1 MATIKID
8 GKDYNTDTLSDDAKK
23 QVAALQVIDGEIR
36 RLKLQLGIAN
46 TARGVHV
53 QFLKAALPANKSK
66 GK

>member
-23 QVAALQVIDGEIR
+23 QVAALQVIDSEIR
-36 RLKLQLGIAN
+36 RLKLQQGIAN

-53 QFLKAALPANKSK
+53 QLLKAALPANKSK